1 MTILT
6 IILAVYAAAM
16 TYLKLT
22 AAKTETKVDDKML
35 EVGEKVA
42 PIIDLL
48 KDKVVPA
55 APVTT
60 EKK

>member
-6 IILAVYAAAM
+6 IILAVYAALM

-22 AAKTETKVDDKML
+22 AAKTETKVDDKIL

-42 PIIDLL
+42 PIVELI
-48 KDKVVPA
+48 KDKTAPAVVP
-55 APVTT
+55 T

>member
-1 MTILT
+1 MTVLT

-22 AAKTETKVDDKML
+22 AAKTETKVDDKLL
-35 EVGEKVA
+35 EFGEKAA
-42 PIIDLL
+42 PIVDLF
-48 KDKVVPA
+48 KDKVMPS
-55 APVTT
+55 VTPT

>member
-22 AAKTETKVDDKML
+22 ASKTETKVDDKML
-35 EVGEKVA
+35 EVGEKIA
-42 PIIDLL
+42 PVVDLL
-48 KDKVVPA
+48 KDKV
-55 APVTT
+55 